1 MRRFL
6 TINALLVATL
16 SLFDHSSAVAA
27 IGGGGEPSRL
37 PTASGAGPAVSCG
50 AGCAGLFFPADD
62 LFPPYLADPHR
73 PGFGVQE
80 QWYTKSAIPAASN
93 NRLNLRV
100 GAVFGVYRAVTPERA
115 LQAWQ
120 VGVIGAF
127 DGMFDLGNQQDNIG
141 WNGNYGLQWSG
152 SLPGGVAAKIG
163 WFHRSSHLGD
173 EYVEKTGAKRIGYT
187 REELGAGLG
196 WNVFDGGRLYGETG
210 YGYGQGNRALMEPWR
225 LQGGA
230 EYRSHPVFWEGRFGW
245 YGALDVTSMEERDW
259 RADITLQLGL
269 LMESAGRTWR
279 LGLEHYRGRPTV
291 GEFFMVTEEYLSA
304 GLWMDW

>member
-1 MRRFL
+1 MGRSL
-6 TINALLVATL
+6 TITALLAALLLPWYPAAAMAAVGNGRDGLL
-16 SLFDHSSAVAA
+16 SPAA
-27 IGGGGEPSRL
+27 G
-37 PTASGAGPAVSCG
+37 TVPAASCG
-50 AGCAGLFFPADD
+50 TGCTALLLPPDD
-62 LFPPYLADPHR
+62 LYPPYLADPHR
-73 PGFGVQE
+73 PGFGVQK
-80 QWYTKSAIPAASN
+80 QWYTRSAIPDASSD
-93 NRLNLRV
+93 RLNLKV
-100 GAVFGVYRAVTPERA
+100 GAVFGILRLVTPERP

-152 SLPGGVAAKIG
+152 SLPQGVAAKIG

-173 EYVEKTGAKRIGYT
+173 EYQERTGRKRIGYT
-187 REELGAGLG
+187 REELGGGLG
-196 WNVFDGGRLYGETG
+196 WNLLEGVRLYGDVG

-225 LQGGA
+225 LQGGM
-230 EYRSHPVFWEGRFGW
+230 EYRSRPAFWGGRFGW
-245 YGALDVTSMEERDW
+245 FGPLDVTSMEERAW
-259 RADITLQLGL
+259 RADTTLQLGL
-269 LMESAGRTWR
+269 LMESANRVWR